1 MESVVSKTTRLLL
14 SVPLR
19 YRLMLLGAG
28 AHAVIRRTGSGWEV
42 VQSHALRDGDEVV
55 CTYTDL
61 LDAGEGVFT
70 VELAG

>member
-1 MESVVSKTTRLLL
+1 MESAVSKTTHPLL

-28 AHAVIRRTGSGWEV
+28 AHAVIRRTCSGWEV
-42 VQSHALRDGDEVV
+42 VQSHAVRDGDEVV

>member
-1 MESVVSKTTRLLL
+1 MSKTTRLLL

-28 AHAVIRRTGSGWEV
+28 AHAVIRRTCSGWEV

-70 VELAG
+70 VSWLVESP

>member
-1 MESVVSKTTRLLL
+1 MSKTTRLLL

-28 AHAVIRRTGSGWEV
+28 AHAVIRRTCSGWEV

>member
-1 MESVVSKTTRLLL
+1 VPKTARLLL

-19 YRLMLLGAG
+19 YRWILLGAG
-28 AHAVIRRTGSGWEV
+28 AHAVIRRTCSGWEV
-42 VQSHALRDGDEVV
+42 VQSHAVRDGDEVV

>member
-1 MESVVSKTTRLLL
+1 MPKTARLLL

-28 AHAVIRRTGSGWEV
+28 AHAVIRRTCSGWEV
-42 VQSHALRDGDEVV
+42 VQSHAVRDGDEVV

>member
-1 MESVVSKTTRLLL
+1 MPKTARLLL

-19 YRLMLLGAG
+19 YRWMLLGAG
-28 AHAVIRRTGSGWEV
+28 ANAVIRRTCSGWEV
-42 VQSHALRDGDEVV
+42 VQSHAVRDGDEVV
-55 CTYTDL
+55 CTYADL